1 MIRLF
6 WDYKDIPSSIVD
18 IDSSITH
25 GEICTIK
32 PYGKKPATFLPEYNS
47 HFTHMCEI
55 QEFKK
60 YVMFLSGIAFHLSK
74 IATST

>member
-25 GEICTIK
+25 GEICI
-32 PYGKKPATFLPEYNS
+32 YGKKPATFLPEYNL